1 MLMNGRFTLPAAL
14 PAIKFSRLVKAI
26 PFVLGLVLYILFR
39 EPVNDILLVIKDR
52 DAVVAYLDQFGVL
65 APALLAFILALQV
78 FVAAIPGHILMLSA
92 GYLFGFARAFLFCL
106 AVTVGASQ
114 MAFWLARTAGRPVV
128 ERLAPVHVLN
138 KWNKAAEN
146 KGLVFFTFS
155 FMLPVFPADVMN
167 FVAGLSSIS
176 GQRFLVA
183 NFVGRLPGVI
193 LLAALGANGLVLTV
207 PVVVLFTTVGLVM
220 FGGWWFFIA
229 RDNQKEV

>member
-1 MLMNGRFTLPAAL
+1 MLMNGRIALPAAL
-14 PAIKFSRLVKAI
+14 PAIKFSHLGKVI

-39 EPVNDILLVIKDR
+39 EPVNDILVIIKDR

-65 APALLAFILALQV
+65 APVLLAFILALQV
-78 FVAAIPGHILMLSA
+78 LVAAIPGHILMLSA
-92 GYLFGFARAFLFCL
+92 GYLFGFIKAFMICL

-128 ERLAPVHVLN
+128 ERLAPIHVLN

-155 FMLPVFPADVMN
+155 FMLPIFPADVMN

-176 GQRFLVA
+176 GRRFLVA

-193 LLAALGANGLVLTV
+193 LLTALGANGLVLTV
-207 PVVVLFTTVGLVM
+207 PVVVLFTITGLVM

-229 RDNQKEV
+229 RSSEKEV

>member
-1 MLMNGRFTLPAAL
+1 MLMNGRIAL
-14 PAIKFSRLVKAI
+14 PVSLPTLKVSHLGKVL
-26 PFVLGLVLYILFR
+26 PFVLGLVLYLLFR

-65 APALLAFILALQV
+65 APVLLAFLLALQV
-78 FVAAIPGHILMLSA
+78 IVAAIPGHILVLSS
-92 GYLFGFARAFLFCL
+92 GYLFGFFKASLFCL
-106 AVTVGASQ
+106 AVTVSTSQ
-114 MAFWLARTAGRPVV
+114 LAFWLARTAGRPVV
-128 ERLAPVHVLN
+128 ERLAPAQVLD

-176 GQRFLVA
+176 GRRFLVA

-193 LLAALGANGLVLTV
+193 LLTALGANGLVLTV
-207 PVVVLFTTVGLVM
+207 PVVVLFTIAGLVM

-229 RDNQKEV
+229 RDSEKEV

>member
-1 MLMNGRFTLPAAL
+1 MLMNGRFALPVTL
-14 PAIKFSRLVKAI
+14 PAIKVSHLGKAV

-39 EPVNDILLVIKDR
+39 EPVNDILVIIKDR

-78 FVAAIPGHILMLSA
+78 LVAAIPGHILMLSA
-92 GYLFGFARAFLFCL
+92 GYLFGFVNAFLLCL
-106 AVTVGASQ
+106 AVTVGTSQ
-114 MAFWLARTAGRPVV
+114 MAFWLARAAGRPVV
-128 ERLAPVHVLN
+128 ERLAPAAVLN

-155 FMLPVFPADVMN
+155 FMLPIFPADVMN

-176 GQRFLVA
+176 WRRFLVA
-183 NFVGRLPGVI
+183 NFVGRLPGVV
-193 LLAALGANGLVLTV
+193 LLTALGANGLVLTV
-207 PVVVLFTTVGLVM
+207 PVVVLFTIAGLVM

-229 RDNQKEV
+229 RSNEKEV

>member
-1 MLMNGRFTLPAAL
+1 MLMNGRFTLPVSL
-14 PAIKFSRLVKAI
+14 PALKVSHLGKAA
-26 PFVLGLVLYILFR
+26 PLFVGLVLYFIFQ
-39 EPVNDILLVIKDR
+39 EPVNDVLAIIKDR
-52 DAVVAYLDQFGVL
+52 DAIVAYLDQFGVL

-78 FVAAIPGHILMLSA
+78 LVAAIPGHILMLSG
-92 GYLFGFARAFLFCL
+92 GYLFGFAKAFMLCL
-106 AVTVGASQ
+106 VVTVGASQ

-128 ERLAPVHVLN
+128 ERLAPVDVLN

-155 FMLPVFPADVMN
+155 FMLPIFPADVMN

-176 GQRFLVA
+176 GRRFLVA

-193 LLAALGANGLVLTV
+193 LLTALGANGLVLTV
-207 PVVVLFTTVGLVM
+207 PVVVLFTIAGLVM

-229 RDNQKEV
+229 RENKKEV